1 MVGAE
6 RFNSFFQERLD
17 ETEAIDPDENRYWLQ
32 RWIAVAETIGISKKQ
47 LLQDY
52 YYDEFLV
59 VLDEY
64 NELHKIDSSEKIE
77 QVSAEDW

>member
-1 MVGAE
+1 M
-6 RFNSFFQERLD
+6 D